1 MLPNRLIPQFSQKI
15 SRIYS
20 CKNWHL
26 EVVLTALIMPVFL
39 TATSA
44 TAQASKTIKASEA
57 QAKQYVEA
65 MNKAQQDYYAQNT
78 GFTSSIANLALGI
91 TPDSAKYKYSISTA
105 NKVVFNYG
113 ISRDSNL
120 KSLVGGVFLIG
131 TTTKTILCQTAA
143 ASTTKPANPTNKN
156 GVLACGAN
164 TAKISG

>member
-1 MLPNRLIPQFSQKI
+1 MLPNRLIPKFSQKI

-26 EVVLTALIMPVFL
+26 EVVLTALILPVFF
-39 TATSA
+39 TASA
-44 TAQASKTIKASEA
+44 AAQVSKTIKATES
-57 QAKQYVEA
+57 QAKQYVQG

-78 GFTSSIANLALGI
+78 GFTSSLANLAIGM
-91 TPDSAKYKYSISTA
+91 TADSVKYKYSISTA

-113 ISRDSNL
+113 VARDSNL
-120 KSLVGGVFLIG
+120 KSFVGGVFLVG

-143 ASTTKPANPTNKN
+143 ASTTKPANPINKN

-164 TAKISG
+164 TAKIAG

>member
-26 EVVLTALIMPVFL
+26 EVVLTALILPVFC
-39 TATSA
+39 TASA
-44 TAQASKTIKASEA
+44 TAQVSNTIKASES

-78 GFTSSIANLALGI
+78 GFTSSIANLALGL
-91 TPDSAKYKYSISTA
+91 TADSAKYKYSISTA
-105 NKVVFNYG
+105 NKAVFNYG

-120 KSLVGGVFLIG
+120 KSFVGGVFLIG

-156 GVLACGAN
+156 GVLACGGN

>member
-1 MLPNRLIPQFSQKI
+1 MSINRLIQQYFLKI

-20 CKNWHL
+20 YQNWQRL
-26 EVVLTALIMPVFL
+26 VILTTLSLPVLLTA
-39 TATSA
+39 SA
-44 TAQASKTIKASEA
+44 TAQVSKTIKASES
-57 QAKQYVEA
+57 QAKQYVQA

-78 GFTSSIANLALGI
+78 GFTSSIANLALGM
-91 TPDSAKYKYSISTA
+91 TADSAKYKYSISTA

-120 KSLVGGVFLIG
+120 KSFVGGVFLIG

-143 ASTTKPANPTNKN
+143 ASTTKPATPTNKN

-164 TAKISG
+164 TAKI